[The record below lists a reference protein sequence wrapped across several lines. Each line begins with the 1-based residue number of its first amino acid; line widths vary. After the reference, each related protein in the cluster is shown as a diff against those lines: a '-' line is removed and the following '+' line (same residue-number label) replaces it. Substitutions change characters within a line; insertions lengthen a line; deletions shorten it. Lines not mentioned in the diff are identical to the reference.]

1 MGEEYQL
8 KKLYEQMLKGSVS
21 QSKLNKPKSLSEA
34 YDKKLI
40 SERTVFFAK
49 DDNKYTTIG
58 VVDDKDEANEI
69 KNNIK
74 SFSIIATTTQMLEGA
89 GWTAN
94 NPILS
99 SRKLG
104 SLLLQKDID
113 ILDLTKIASKKE
125 EFTNLEDYIFGKK
138 TKGNEEKT
146 KGKFD
151 VIKAI
156 VDGIQKVLG
165 ESQKT
170 PLENFTNLVKS
181 LITQTGRIEGTDVG
195 PGEMA
200 ITLLT
205 NAKKPSTKGDLE
217 FSGKIVEAKASSYGK
232 EESLSGAAL
241 GYAKYA
247 SGGALQAAIDEMLR
261 RKEVSPNRALYKIKK
276 FYDETVES
284 VQTNTSLIP
293 LTSQFFETLSKLTS
307 LIATQNSELFK
318 KQFNNLFGMN
328 FDLNQNSNAKVLEAI
343 KVLLKNNYLDQ
354 KAISQETLQNIKND
368 TFLAIKQL
376 LYSGNG
382 LFGKAKQAFKAL
394 SRLTTKAEETKDLQ
408 KQKPSLT
415 VAFGDFFFSD
425 LGFDNKQL
433 ASVLLEARP
442 YREHDESLLQNLEKV
457 LQEGYLKRLQRQ
469 DASALKGLLFALHLS
484 EYAREE
490 GFQCLMLFNYTTGN
504 ALAIPTQGGFIGL
517 LNFFET
523 HKQDISFGVDFVG
536 RQGAHKLALR

>member
-1 MGEEYQL
+1 MNQNFQL
-8 KKLYEQMLKGSVS
+8 KKLYEQMLKGSTT
-21 QSKLNKPKSLSEA
+21 SKSTATKPKTLSEA
-34 YDKKLI
+34 YEKKLV

-49 DDNKYTTIG
+49 DDNKYTTLG
-58 VVDDKDEANEI
+58 VVEDPNEANEI

-89 GWTAN
+89 GWSAN

-104 SLLLQKDID
+104 SLLLQKAID

-125 EFTNLEDYIFGKK
+125 EFTNLQDYIFG
-138 TKGNEEKT
+138 EEI

-170 PLENFTNLVKS
+170 PSENFTNLVKS
-181 LITQTGRIEGTDVG
+181 LITQIGRIEGTDVG

-205 NAKKPSTKGDLE
+205 NAKKPSSKGDLD

-247 SGGALQAAIDEMLR
+247 SGGALQTAIDEMLR

>member
-8 KKLYEQMLKGSVS
+8 KKLYEALLKGET
-21 QSKLNKPKSLSEA
+21 QSKKENKQPKSLTDA
-34 YDKKLI
+34 YNKLL

-49 DDNKYTTIG
+49 DDNKYTTLGI
-58 VVDDKDEANEI
+58 VEDPDEANEI

-74 SFSIIATTTQMLEGA
+74 SFSIISTTNEMLTQA
-89 GWTAN
+89 GWSPN
-94 NPILS
+94 NPVLS
-99 SRKLG
+99 TRKLG
-104 SLLLQKDID
+104 SLLLQKEID
-113 ILDLTKIASKKE
+113 ILDLTKISSKKE
-125 EFTNLEDYIFGKK
+125 EFTNLQDYIFGAKAG
-138 TKGNEEKT
+138 TKFNL
-146 KGKFD
+146 
-151 VIKAI
+151 VNAI
-156 VDGIQKVLG
+156 VEGLQKVLG

-170 PLENFTNLVKS
+170 PAENFASLVKT
-181 LITQTGRIEGTDVG
+181 LTTQVGRIEGTDVG

-247 SGGALQAAIDEMLR
+247 SGGALQTAIDEMLR

-276 FYDETVES
+276 VYDEVAES
-284 VQTNTSLIP
+284 VQANTSLIP
-293 LTSQFFETLSKLTS
+293 LSTKFYEDLSNLNV
-307 LIATQNSELFK
+307 LITNQKPDSFK
-318 KQFNNLFGMN
+318 EQFNKLFGMN
-328 FDLNQNSNAKVLEAI
+328 LDLRDLNSRAKVIEVI
-343 KVLLKNNYLDQ
+343 KALLANNYLDN
-354 KAISQETLQNIKND
+354 KAISQEVLQNPKND

-376 LYSGNG
+376 LCSGEG
-382 LFGKAKQAFKAL
+382 LFGKAKQIYRSLTNHIAKA
-394 SRLTTKAEETKDLQ
+394 TETQDVE

-425 LGFDNKQL
+425 LGFTAQQL

-442 YREHDESLLQNLEKV
+442 YREHKEGLLQNLEKA
-457 LQEGYLKRLQRQ
+457 LEGGYLKRLQRQ
-469 DASALKGLLFALHLS
+469 DASALKGLLFALHIS

-490 GFQCLMLFNYTTGN
+490 NFEYLMVFNYTTGN
-504 ALAIPTQGGFIGL
+504 ALAIPAQVSFADL
-517 LNFFET
+517 LNFYEN
-523 HKQDISFGVDFVG
+523 HKQDLSFGVDFVG